1 MNDHDTDEEFS
12 RLSLDEMCLW
22 FKEQYEPPEESL
34 DEMAR
39 HENNVIDFQEHA
51 HNRRGLL

>member
-1 MNDHDTDEEFS
+1 MNTKSTEEFS